1 MNILVP
7 VGAAAIVLGIAL
19 RIYPRWIARVFREDD
34 TNAVPAEKFADGR
47 DFVKSRSHVVFGH
60 HFATIAGAG
69 PIVGPILALA
79 FGWQPVW
86 LWVVL
91 GGIFF
96 GAVHDMTAMFVSM
109 REGGRSVARIA
120 KDTLGPVGYLL
131 NLIVLIF
138 VITIVN
144 AIFLN
149 LSVTALTSAYP
160 LSALGLDAG
169 QRLLGTFE
177 QGGVTMGRIG
187 GIATTS
193 VFAITAFA
201 PLLGWLIRRRRLPT
215 LAAYGLAGVVCV
227 VSIVVGFLWPI
238 TLGGDTWRLV
248 MTGYVFVACTVPVWI
263 ILQPRDFTN
272 VQLLYGGMALLFFSV
287 LVVGIFHGASIQAPP
302 LDLATG
308 EEALH
313 GMIWPILFITVAC
326 GAISGFHS
334 LVASGTTV
342 KQLPRES
349 DVRRIGYGAMILESF
364 LAILVLVAVASMM
377 PQVEYLRIVYPAGA
391 PSNPILAFALGVG
404 RIMHLA
410 LPFLPVAVAAVIGIL
425 MIEGFVVTT
434 LDSSV
439 RLARYLLDEFWEF
452 AFAGAVP
459 TWMRHPIFN
468 TGLAVGL
475 TFFFAISGTVRQMW
489 PIFGAGNQLIGALA
503 LTTVSVWLV
512 QRARQH
518 LFALLPAVFMILT
531 TLAALFLLARH
542 HLGTGNLPLACAA
555 LFLMFLS
562 VGVVA
567 IGATRF
573 SQAILRPRKGALAEA
588 DG

>member
-7 VGAAAIVLGIAL
+7 VGVAAIVLGIAL

-34 TNAVPAEKFADGR
+34 ANAVPSETFADGR

-96 GAVHDMTAMFVSM
+96 GAVHDMTAMFVSV

-215 LAAYGLAGVVCV
+215 LVAYGLAGVVCV
-227 VSIVVGFLWPI
+227 ASIVLGFLWPI

-248 MTGYVFVACTVPVWI
+248 MTGYVFVACTVPVWM

-287 LVVGIFHGASIQAPP
+287 LGGGNFPWR
-302 LDLATG
+302 
-308 EEALH
+308 E
-313 GMIWPILFITVAC
+313 
-326 GAISGFHS
+326 HS
-334 LVASGTTV
+334 SAAARS
-342 KQLPRES
+342 R
-349 DVRRIGYGAMILESF
+349 DRR
-364 LAILVLVAVASMM
+364 
-377 PQVEYLRIVYPAGA
+377 AGA
-391 PSNPILAFALGVG
+391 PWNDLADPFHHGGVWSDQRVSQPG
-404 RIMHLA
+404 GERDDGETT
-410 LPFLPVAVAAVIGIL
+410 AARKRCPADRLRRDDPGKL
-425 MIEGFVVTT
+425 SR
-434 LDSSV
+434 DS
-439 RLARYLLDEFWEF
+439 
-452 AFAGAVP
+452 
-459 TWMRHPIFN
+459 
-468 TGLAVGL
+468 
-475 TFFFAISGTVRQMW
+475 
-489 PIFGAGNQLIGALA
+489 
-503 LTTVSVWLV
+503 
-512 QRARQH
+512 RARGGG
-518 LFALLPAVFMILT
+518 VDD
-531 TLAALFLLARH
+531 AAGGISADR
-542 HLGTGNLPLACAA
+542 
-555 LFLMFLS
+555 LS
-562 VGVVA
+562 GRRA
-567 IGATRF
+567 F
-573 SQAILRPRKGALAEA
+573 
-588 DG
+588 